1 MNNTIKGAII
11 IALGIIVAASIQTYF
26 SPYQGCIR
34 GVRTLAKPDEPG
46 AKPGYAEAL
55 CASQQI
61 R

>member
-11 IALGIIVAASIQTYF
+11 IALGIIIAASIQTYY

-34 GVRTLAKPDEPG
+34 GVRLLSTPSSPAS
-46 AKPGYAEAL
+46 KPGYAEAVCGQNRL
-55 CASQQI
+55 